1 MNRQPTFDLISMGRA
16 CLDLYANEVGVPFDE
31 VQNFAAYVGGC
42 PANVAV
48 GARRLGLDVAMLSA
62 VGDDPVGDFVLRFL
76 AQEGIGTDWVAR
88 KAGVRT
94 GAAAL
99 AIEPPDKFPLIYYRD
114 RPADIELD
122 IDDALAVPF
131 GTDSGPAAKVLLISG
146 TGLSKEP
153 SRSATMLAAELAR
166 AAGATTMLDLDLRSD
181 QWHDPRAFGVCMRA
195 ALPLIDVVIGTEDEI
210 KAVTM
215 SDVSQM
221 SVSDSQVSNAG
232 IRGDLDAAIE
242 RVLAGGP
249 DVLVVKRGA
258 RGASFVE
265 RAPGATP
272 PALVDVPG
280 YPVEIYNTLGAG
292 DAFAGGFIYG
302 WVRGWGLYKAARL
315 GNAAGAIVVTRHA
328 CANSMPTME
337 EVVEFVG
344 ARGGF

>member
-1 MNRQPTFDLISMGRA
+1 MRQNARYDLISMGRA
-16 CLDLYANEVGVPFDE
+16 CLDLYANEVGVPFPE
-31 VQNFAAYVGGC
+31 VKNFAAYVGGC
-42 PANVAV
+42 PANIAV

-76 AQEGIGTDWVAR
+76 RQEGIGTDWMTR

-122 IDDALAVPF
+122 IDDALAVPYA
-131 GTDSGPAAKVLLISG
+131 TAKVLLISG

-153 SRSATMLAAELAR
+153 SRSATMLATELAR

-181 QWHDPRAFGVCMRA
+181 QWHDPRAFGVCVRA

-215 SDVSQM
+215 RDVEQM
-221 SVSDSQVSNAG
+221 SVADSQVSNAG
-232 IRGDLDAAIE
+232 IAGDLGGSIE

-258 RGASFVE
+258 KGASYVQ
-265 RAPGATP
+265 RASGLSAR
-272 PALVDVPG
+272 AMVDVPG
-280 YPVEIYNTLGAG
+280 YPVQIYNTLGAG

-302 WVRGWGLYKAARL
+302 WVRGWGLYQASRL

-337 EVVEFVG
+337 EVEEFVSE
-344 ARGGF
+344 RGGF

>member
-1 MNRQPTFDLISMGRA
+1 
-16 CLDLYANEVGVPFDE
+16 
-31 VQNFAAYVGGC
+31 
-42 PANVAV
+42 
-48 GARRLGLDVAMLSA
+48 MLSA

-76 AQEGIGTDWVAR
+76 NQEGIGTDWIGR

-122 IDDALAVPF
+122 IDDALAVPY
-131 GTDSGPAAKVLLISG
+131 GSARVLLISG
-146 TGLSKEP
+146 TGLSREP

-166 AAGATTMLDLDLRSD
+166 AAGLTTMLDLDLRSD
-181 QWHDPRAFGVCMRA
+181 QWHDPRAFGVCTRA
-195 ALPLIDVVIGTEDEI
+195 TLPLIDVVIGTEDEI

-215 SDVSQM
+215 RDVSQM
-221 SVSDSQVSNAG
+221 SVADSQVSHAD
-232 IRGDLDAAIE
+232 IAGDLDAAIE

-249 DVLVVKRGA
+249 KVLVVKRGA
-258 RGASFVE
+258 QGASYVE
-265 RAPGATP
+265 RRPGSAPAM
-272 PALVDVPG
+272 VDVPG

-292 DAFAGGFIYG
+292 DAFAGGLIYG
-302 WVRGWGLYKAARL
+302 WVRDWGLYKAARL

-337 EVVEFVG
+337 EVEAFV
-344 ARGGF
+344 AERGGF

>member
-1 MNRQPTFDLISMGRA
+1 MNPNPTYDLISMGRA
-16 CLDLYANEVGVPFDE
+16 CLDLYANEVGVPFAK
-31 VQNFAAYVGGC
+31 VRNFAAYVGGC

-48 GARRLGLDVAMLSA
+48 GARRLGLNVAMFSA
-62 VGDDPVGDFVLRFL
+62 VGDDPVGDFVQRFL
-76 AQEGIGTDWVAR
+76 DQEGIATDWVAR
-88 KAGVRT
+88 KAGVGA

-99 AIEPPDKFPLIYYRD
+99 AIEPPDKVPLIYYRD

-122 IDDALAVPF
+122 IDDALAVQY
-131 GTDSGPAAKVLLISG
+131 DSAKVLLLSG

-166 AAGATTMLDLDLRSD
+166 AAGVTTMLDLDLRSD

-215 SDVSQM
+215 RDVAQM

-232 IRGDLDAAIE
+232 IAGDLDAAIE

-249 DVLVVKRGA
+249 EVLVVKRGA
-258 RGASFVE
+258 QGASFIE
-265 RAPGATP
+265 RGQPM
-272 PALVDVPG
+272 VDVPG

-292 DAFAGGFIYG
+292 DAFAGGFVYG

-328 CANSMPTME
+328 CANSMPTMD
-337 EVVEFVG
+337 EVQEFV
-344 ARGGF
+344 AERGGF

>member
-1 MNRQPTFDLISMGRA
+1 MGRA
-16 CLDLYANEVGVPFDE
+16 CLDLYANEVGVPFAE

-48 GARRLGLDVAMLSA
+48 GARRLGLEVAMLSA

-76 AQEGIGTDWVAR
+76 RQEGIGTDWMTR

-122 IDDALAVPF
+122 IDDALAVPY
-131 GTDSGPAAKVLLISG
+131 DSTQVLLISG

-215 SDVSQM
+215 RDVSQM
-221 SVSDSQVSNAG
+221 SVTDSQVSNAD
-232 IRGDLDAAIE
+232 IAGDLAGSIE

-258 RGASFVE
+258 KGASYVE
-265 RAPGATP
+265 RAPDRA
-272 PALVDVPG
+272 PAMVDVPG
-280 YPVEIYNTLGAG
+280 YPVQIYNTLGAG
-292 DAFAGGFIYG
+292 DAFAGGLIYG

-337 EVVEFVG
+337 EVEAFVAG
-344 ARGGF
+344 RGGF

>member
-1 MNRQPTFDLISMGRA
+1 MNSNPTYDLISMGRA
-16 CLDLYANEVGVPFDE
+16 CLDLYANEVGVPFAE

-48 GARRLGLDVAMLSA
+48 GARRLGLEVAMFSA

-76 AQEGIGTDWVAR
+76 AQEGIATGWVSR

-114 RPADIELD
+114 NPADIHLD
-122 IDDALAVPF
+122 IDDVLAVPLSTQ
-131 GTDSGPAAKVLLISG
+131 GGAAARVLLLSG

-166 AAGATTMLDLDLRSD
+166 AAGLTTMLDLDLRSD
-181 QWHDPRAFGVCMRA
+181 QWHDPRAFGVCVRA

-215 SDVSQM
+215 RDVTQM

-232 IRGDLDAAIE
+232 VAGDLDAAIA
-242 RVLAGGP
+242 RVLEGGP
-249 DVLVVKRGA
+249 QVLVVKRGPK
-258 RGASFVE
+258 GASYVE
-265 RAPGATP
+265 QGGQ
-272 PALVDVPG
+272 LVDVPG

-292 DAFAGGFIYG
+292 DAFAGGLIYG

-328 CANSMPTME
+328 CANSMPTMD
-337 EVVEFVG
+337 EVEVFVG
-344 ARGGF
+344 ERGGF

>member
-1 MNRQPTFDLISMGRA
+1 MNPNPTYDLISMGRA
-16 CLDLYANEVGVPFDE
+16 CLDLYANEVGVPFAE

-48 GARRLGLDVAMLSA
+48 GARRLGLEVAMLSA

-76 AQEGIGTDWVAR
+76 DQEGIATRWVAR

-114 RPADIELD
+114 NPADIHLD
-122 IDDALAVPF
+122 IDDALAAPYA
-131 GTDSGPAAKVLLISG
+131 SAKVLLISG

-181 QWHDPRAFGVCMRA
+181 QWHDPRAFGVNVRA
-195 ALPLIDVVIGTEDEI
+195 ALPLIDAVIGTEDEI

-215 SDVSQM
+215 RDVGQL
-221 SVSDSQVSNAG
+221 SVADSQVSNAG
-232 IRGDLDAAIE
+232 VAGDLDAAVA

-249 DVLVVKRGA
+249 EGLVGKRGA
-258 RGASFVE
+258 KGASYVE
-265 RAPGATP
+265 QGESM
-272 PALVDVPG
+272 VDVPG

-315 GNAAGAIVVTRHA
+315 GNATGAIVVTRHA
-328 CANSMPTME
+328 CANSMPTMG
-337 EVVEFVG
+337 EVEAFV
-344 ARGGF
+344 AERGGF

>member
-1 MNRQPTFDLISMGRA
+1 MNPNPTYDLISMGRA
-16 CLDLYANEVGVPFDE
+16 CLDLYANEVGVPFAE

-48 GARRLGLDVAMLSA
+48 GARRLGLEVAMFSA

-76 AQEGIGTDWVAR
+76 AQEGIATDWIAV

-131 GTDSGPAAKVLLISG
+131 QTSEGAPSARVLLISG

-166 AAGATTMLDLDLRSD
+166 AAGVTTMLDLDLRSD
-181 QWHDPRAFGVCMRA
+181 QWHDPRAFGVSVRA
-195 ALPLIDVVIGTEDEI
+195 ALPTIDVVIGTEDEI

-215 SDVSQM
+215 RDVAQM
-221 SVSDSQVSNAG
+221 SVADSQVSNADVA
-232 IRGDLDAAIE
+232 GDLDAAIA

-249 DVLVVKRGA
+249 EVLVIKRGA
-258 RGASFVE
+258 KGASYIKRGE
-265 RAPGATP
+265 AM
-272 PALVDVPG
+272 VDVPG

-328 CANSMPTME
+328 CANSMPTMG
-337 EVVEFVG
+337 EVEGFVG
-344 ARGGF
+344 GRGGF

>member
-1 MNRQPTFDLISMGRA
+1 MGRA
-16 CLDLYANEVGVPFDE
+16 CLDLYANEVGVPFAE

-48 GARRLGLDVAMLSA
+48 GARRLGLEVAMLSA

-76 AQEGIGTDWVAR
+76 RQEGIGTDWMTR

-122 IDDALAVPF
+122 IDDALAVPYA
-131 GTDSGPAAKVLLISG
+131 TAKVLLISG

-215 SDVSQM
+215 RDVSQM
-221 SVSDSQVSNAG
+221 SVADSQVSNAD
-232 IRGDLDAAIE
+232 IAGDLAGSIE

-258 RGASFVE
+258 KGASYVE
-265 RAPGATP
+265 RAPDRA
-272 PALVDVPG
+272 PAMVDVPG
-280 YPVEIYNTLGAG
+280 YPVQIYNTLGAG
-292 DAFAGGFIYG
+292 DAFAGGLIYG

-337 EVVEFVG
+337 EVEAFVAG
-344 ARGGF
+344 RGGF